1 MKTYKI
7 HLLRHGMTEAN
18 ETGRYIGKTDLPLS
32 PAGLAAL
39 LQLKKDYT
47 YPGGV
52 RFFTSPAARCRQTL
66 EVLYP
71 GCALTPVEGLGEC
84 DFGDWEG
91 KRLAELKAD
100 ERFLQWMEGR
110 TREIPGGENADAFRE
125 RVCAAF
131 EAVVDELIH
140 RGETEA
146 VICTHGGVI
155 TLLMQYYSLPRLEP
169 KDCLAS
175 PGQGF
180 TLRVTPS
187 VWMSEPLA
195 EALCIIPW
203 ENRTAAEED

>member
-7 HLLRHGMTEAN
+7 HLLRHGMTDGN
-18 ETGRYIGKTDLPLS
+18 LDGRYIGRTDLPLA
-32 PAGLAAL
+32 PEGLAAL
-39 LQLKKDYT
+39 LELKKKYD
-47 YPGGV
+47 YPGAT
-52 RFFTSPAARCRQTL
+52 RFFTSPLTRCRQTL

-71 GCALTPVEGLGEC
+71 GCQPTPVEGLAEC

-91 KRLAELKAD
+91 RSLRELKGD

-110 TREIPGGENADAFRE
+110 STAIPGGESTEDFRQ

-131 EAVVDELIH
+131 EGIVNGLIH
-140 RGETEA
+140 DGDTEA

-155 TLLMQYYSLPRLEP
+155 TLLMQLYSLPRLEP
-169 KDCLAS
+169 KECLAS
-175 PGQGF
+175 AGQGF

-187 VWMSEPLA
+187 VWMNEPLA

-203 ENRTAAEED
+203 EKEN

>member
-7 HLLRHGMTEAN
+7 HLIRHGMTEAN
-18 ETGRYIGKTDLPLS
+18 ADGRYIGRTDLPLS
-32 PAGLAAL
+32 PEGLAAL
-39 LQLKKDYT
+39 LRLKESYC
-47 YPGGV
+47 YPGGL
-52 RFFTSPAARCRQTL
+52 RFFTSPLTRCRQTL

-71 GCALTPVEGLGEC
+71 GCSPEMVEGLSEC
-84 DFGDWEG
+84 DFGEWEG
-91 KRLAELKAD
+91 KSLPELKGD

-110 TREIPGGENADAFRE
+110 RQDIPGGEDAEDFRH

-131 EAVVDELIH
+131 EGVVNDLIH
-140 RGETEA
+140 SGDTEA

-155 TLLMQYYSLPRLEP
+155 TLLMQLYALPRLEP
-169 KDCLAS
+169 KDCLAN

-187 VWMSEPLA
+187 IWMSEPLG

-203 ENRTAAEED
+203 EKEKGDNR

>member
-7 HLLRHGMTEAN
+7 HLLRHGLTAAN
-18 ETGRYIGKTDLPLS
+18 SQGRYIGRTDEPLS
-32 PAGLAAL
+32 PEGLAGLLAL
-39 LQLKKDYT
+39 KEKYN

-66 EVLYP
+66 ATLYP
-71 GCALTPVEGLGEC
+71 GCTPTHVEGLAEC
-84 DFGDWEG
+84 DFGEWEG
-91 KRLAELKAD
+91 QSIAQLKGD
-100 ERFLQWMEGR
+100 ERFLRWVEGR
-110 TREIPGGENADAFRE
+110 EKAIPGGEDTETFRA

-131 EAVVDELIH
+131 EGVVNDLLH
-140 RGETEA
+140 SGDTEA

-155 TLLMQYYSLPRLEP
+155 TLLMQLYSLPRLQP
-169 KDCLAS
+169 RDCLAA

-187 VWMSEPLA
+187 VWMNEPLC

-203 ENRTAAEED
+203 EKEEA

>member
-7 HLLRHGMTEAN
+7 HLLRHGMTDGN
-18 ETGRYIGKTDLPLS
+18 LDGRYIGRTDLPLA
-32 PAGLAAL
+32 PEGLAAL
-39 LQLKKDYT
+39 LELKKKYD
-47 YPGGV
+47 YPGAT
-52 RFFTSPAARCRQTL
+52 RFFTSPLTRCRQTL

-71 GCALTPVEGLGEC
+71 GCQPTPVEGLAEC

-91 KRLAELKAD
+91 RSLRELKAD

-110 TREIPGGENADAFRE
+110 STAIPGGESTEDFRQ

-131 EAVVDELIH
+131 EEIVNGLIH
-140 RGETEA
+140 DGDTEA

-155 TLLMQYYSLPRLEP
+155 TLLMQLYSLPRLEP
-169 KDCLAS
+169 KECLAS
-175 PGQGF
+175 AGQGF

-187 VWMSEPLA
+187 VWMNEPLA

-203 ENRTAAEED
+203 EKEN